1 MCETCPKKV
10 SIPAWLRGLIMSS
23 TWNSAQTDNCTLLP
37 SNVHIHISVHKYVC
51 VKYTFCFILI
61 GEKRLAPPSEDTSN
75 TTPHEEGEQSIV
87 VPQDVEEVEVEEVLE
102 FGTTTGDV
110 QVVVPK
116 SSHFNSDSAQRLIQE
131 IMFCSRDL
139 DLIKKKTK
147 EIEQRL
153 KNMIDV
159 LGRVLILKRF
169 QDFFFQKNL
178 KF

>member
-1 MCETCPKKV
+1 MF
-10 SIPAWLRGLIMSS
+10 
-23 TWNSAQTDNCTLLP
+23 
-37 SNVHIHISVHKYVC
+37 HIHISVHKYLC
-51 VKYTFCFILI
+51 AKYTFCFILI
-61 GEKRLAPPSEDTSN
+61 GKKRLALSEDTSN

-87 VPQDVEEVEVEEVLE
+87 VPQDVEEGEVEEVLE

-116 SSHFNSDSAQRLIQE
+116 SSHFTSDSAQQLIQE

-139 DLIKKKTK
+139 DLIKEKNK

-159 LGRVLILKRF
+159 LGRL
-169 QDFFFQKNL
+169 
-178 KF
+178 